1 MQGFFAFEIV
11 VASVPQSNKPNPI
24 KGFFPVIGFV
34 KIAVDEYDF
43 NYSNFIMQLQQKEQ
57 RMSLD

>member
-1 MQGFFAFEIV
+1 MQGFLAFEIV

-34 KIAVDEYDF
+34 KIAVDRYDF
-43 NYSNFIMQLQQKEQ
+43 ILFYYAASAKGAENEP
-57 RMSLD
+57 

>member
-11 VASVPQSNKPNPI
+11 AASVPQSNKPNPVNV
-24 KGFFPVIGFV
+24 FFSPVIGFV
-34 KIAVDEYDF
+34 RIAVDMI
-43 NYSNFIMQLQQKEQ
+43 FIMQ